1 MHIKK
6 DNFDGPRTA
15 HQNRYR
21 LPDGGGI
28 HQSVQ
33 RKSSQEAASDDPAL
47 HGQRFVDVISNIQK
61 YFQELPRFE
70 HIMNTLVT
78 QPIIGDAVSSQLT
91 FIIKLSG
98 TVIYQDNSTK
108 PFQKTFT
115 VTAQGDK
122 WKIASNCSAA
132 SGCWML
138 SI

>member
-1 MHIKK
+1 MKLSLQNSNAHKK
-6 DNFDGPRTA
+6 DNFDGP
-15 HQNRYR
+15 N
-21 LPDGGGI
+21 
-28 HQSVQ
+28 
-33 RKSSQEAASDDPAL
+33 DPAL
-47 HGQRFVDVISNIQK
+47 HGQRFADVISNIQK

-70 HIMNTLVT
+70 DIMNTLVT

-91 FIIKLSG
+91 FIIKVSG

-122 WKIASNCSAA
+122 WKIAIDCSAA

-138 SI
+138 SF